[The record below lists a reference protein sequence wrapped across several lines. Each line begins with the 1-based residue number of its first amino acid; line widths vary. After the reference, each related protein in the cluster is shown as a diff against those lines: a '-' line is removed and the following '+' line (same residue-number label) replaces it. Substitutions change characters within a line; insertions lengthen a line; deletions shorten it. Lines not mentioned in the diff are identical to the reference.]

1 MKIKKRIKELIQR
14 VRRKNSRGVQEVKE
28 ISYNKLKILLKENV
42 DITIVD
48 VRSPQEFAEGRI
60 KFAINI
66 PLYELDK
73 NAESLLPNKESL
85 IIVYCSCGAR
95 SKKAYEILEKKGY
108 YNIYSLKGGLDSTF

>member
-1 MKIKKRIKELIQR
+1 MKIKKRIKELVQR
-14 VRRKNSRGVQEVKE
+14 VRRKNSRGVQEVRE

-108 YNIYSLKGGLDSTF
+108 YNIYSLKGGLDNTF